1 MKKKSFRV
9 GQAVMW
15 QPNGPKGVIVE
26 VGSAVKVRW
35 KDGAV
40 GVFRRTAWLKI
51 AGVQGVQKRRHGLR
65 TGMAAPMSDRQRSR
79 HWEVQMLNQPM
90 PNRKT
95 HPDLAWRRSSFTK
108 TGWTRPMRKSKECK
122 HEG

>member
-35 KDGAV
+35 KDGEV
-40 GVFRRTAWLKI
+40 GIFRRTADLKI
-51 AGVQGVQKRRHGLR
+51 AGVQGAKTPSWLTH
-65 TGMAAPMSDRQRSR
+65 GMAAPMSDRQRSR
-79 HWEVQMLNQPM
+79 HWEVQLLNQPM